1 VGVALHAGL
10 KDSDRKPLYPLGETL
25 HATCDSRA
33 SALFLLP
40 CAKLLAGVLAGV
52 LTLLLAA
59 CRGRLRGS
67 QVKKKSVPDAVVPP
81 SPDDGRASVVTVYVV
96 THQQSQEDLFWTTW
110 KEGAEA
116 ADAPSKAVV
125 EWRSVGYD
133 LSLTL
138 GALAEAGDKGDA
150 LGDWVTRVTLWVRKL
165 VDTGLGGGA
174 SLLLGR
180 AGMKKVRRFSPDA
193 NPERAPVC
201 ARSCTPPPVPL
212 PPLSPRAHAL
222 CFPRIARD
230 GGVGGGDGGAGSW
243 PQRVGGE
250 R

>member
-1 VGVALHAGL
+1 MQGEADLETGL
-10 KDSDRKPLYPLGETL
+10 ASRNSTERKGEPEIDSIGPVYSNRTGII
-25 HATCDSRA
+25 A
-33 SALFLLP
+33 
-40 CAKLLAGVLAGV
+40 
-52 LTLLLAA
+52 
-59 CRGRLRGS
+59 RGRDTVLPVNDTSPELR
-67 QVKKKSVPDAVVPP
+67 P
-81 SPDDGRASVVTVYVV
+81 
-96 THQQSQEDLFWTTW
+96 
-110 KEGAEA
+110 
-116 ADAPSKAVV
+116 ADAGKP
-125 EWRSVGYD
+125 GM
-133 LSLTL
+133 
-138 GALAEAGDKGDA
+138 
-150 LGDWVTRVTLWVRKL
+150 VRKL
-165 VDTGLGGGA
+165 VETSLGAGA